1 MHGKLTLGEV
11 ARFFVPL
18 IFWAQLMMI
27 THTVIHSW
35 LARQGDP
42 TVAIAGFSLAF
53 ALNALLSSVFR
64 PIHQIV
70 LGFITSRRSVRRVWK
85 LGAVMAAANMAVISL
100 VALTPLGDL
109 IYAGFFGAG
118 PRVAAEARG
127 ASLVFVLLFP
137 LQMTRNVGAGLLM
150 LHRRTLFITYG
161 TVLRLGSLG
170 VFLLAL
176 SFSLA
181 GAQLGAAAL
190 VLCIAVESLFV
201 LVFSAPFYRERPEEG
216 DVPLPGYGEI
226 LRFAWPLLLNAIMEN
241 ALVVIVNLFLGRLAR
256 PDLALAS
263 FGVARGLLM
272 LMMSPLRNMAQTA
285 QALTRT
291 VADLRTVLRF
301 TRLAAGLFTVLI
313 GLVFYTPLQF
323 GLLST
328 VMGLGPELSGAV
340 GTALLSFAITPFLW
354 AHAAVY
360 RGLLAG
366 ARHTGVLATTG
377 LARIAAVGAV
387 SSLCLFWPAAEGA
400 LVGVLAL
407 TAAYGI
413 EAGMLGRTLHGHV
426 RAGRAY
432 AEKPARA

>member
-1 MHGKLTLGEV
+1 MPGKLTLGEV

-27 THTVIHSW
+27 SHTVIHAW
-35 LARQGDP
+35 LARQAEP

-64 PIHQIV
+64 PIHQIA
-70 LGFITSRRSVRRVWK
+70 LGFITDRRSVRRVWK
-85 LGAVMAAANMAVISL
+85 FGAVMAAVNMAVIAG

-109 IYAGFFGAG
+109 LYAGLFGAG
-118 PRVAAEARG
+118 ARVAAEARG
-127 ASLVFVLLFP
+127 ASLVFVLIFP

-170 VFLLAL
+170 GFLLAF

-181 GAQLGAAAL
+181 GARLGAAAL
-190 VLCIAVESLFV
+190 VLCIAVETLFV
-201 LVFSAPFYRERPEEG
+201 LVFSVPFYRERPEKREG
-216 DVPLPGYGEI
+216 ALPGYGDI
-226 LRFAWPLLLNAIMEN
+226 LRFSWPLILNAIMEN
-241 ALVVIVNLFLGRLAR
+241 GLVVIVNVFLGRLAR
-256 PDLALAS
+256 PELALAS

-285 QALTRT
+285 QALTHT
-291 VADLRTVLRF
+291 LAGLRTVLRF
-301 TRLAAGLFTVLI
+301 TRLAAGGFTLLI
-313 GLVFYTPLQF
+313 GLLFYTPLR
-323 GLLST
+323 GILLGP
-328 VMGLGPELSGAV
+328 VLGLGPELAAAV
-340 GTALLSFAITPFLW
+340 APALLSFAVNPYLW

-366 ARHTGVLATTG
+366 ARQTGVLATTG
-377 LARIAAVGAV
+377 LARIAAVSAV
-387 SSLCLFWPAAEGA
+387 SSICLFWPAADGA

-413 EAGMLGRTLHGHV
+413 EAVMLGRTLHGHV
-426 RAGRAY
+426 RAGRAFT
-432 AEKPARA
+432 EIPARA